1 MAVGG
6 TDTYAIDIFQSK
18 PALGQRLVFVSVDV
32 EQFGVGLTQEDTL
45 NSRGGTMNLG
55 SEGEKII
62 SLMLPAFS
70 FSWNIWIEMGSSMP
84 KL

>member
-1 MAVGG
+1 VAVGG

-18 PALGQRLVFVSVDV
+18 TTLSQRLIFVSVDV
-32 EQFGVGLTQEDTL
+32 EQFGVRLTQKDAL
-45 NSRGGTMNLG
+45 NSRGCTMNLG

-70 FSWNIWIEMGSSMP
+70 FSWNIWIEMGSSLP